1 VSADALTGWIAIA
14 ASIGVMPLGFWYCR
28 WRWDRRRWIRFEQS
42 IDNWAERESL
52 FPFDLSL
59 DSWKGLCAIKLSDA
73 EFTPKEIIGY
83 LDLAVVVAKGRTSL
97 ILVGDVTKGVD
108 NEEK

>member
-1 VSADALTGWIAIA
+1 MSADALTGWIAIA
-14 ASIGVMPLGFWYCR
+14 TSIGVIPLGFWYCR

-42 IDNWAERESL
+42 IDNWAEDSY
-52 FPFDLSL
+52 PPSNL
-59 DSWKGLCAIKLSDA
+59 DSWKSLCAINLSDA

-97 ILVGDVTKGVD
+97 ILDGDVTKGVD
-108 NEEK
+108 HEEE